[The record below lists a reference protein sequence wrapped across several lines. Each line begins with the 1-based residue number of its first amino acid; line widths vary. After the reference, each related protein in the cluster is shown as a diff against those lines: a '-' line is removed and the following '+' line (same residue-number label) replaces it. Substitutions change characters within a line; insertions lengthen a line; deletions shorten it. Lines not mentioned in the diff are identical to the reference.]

1 MISFL
6 NEDEKAKYFSLTLDN
21 LFFEEMIAMFIEL
34 LFKSNFDMAQSFR
47 SCSRTCGIKKVVIKR
62 LQLY

>member
-6 NEDEKAKYFSLTLDN
+6 NEDEKAKYFSLTLHN

-47 SCSRTCGIKKVVIKR
+47 S
-62 LQLY
+62 